1 MVERV
6 CPNCKIPMNVDKCVK
21 TSCQTKTIMSTTL
34 YWCDDCNIPVFEPM
48 CPRCGTVGKYI
59 ATDVRPVFPEE
70 RVLLALIQGKRHPHC
85 YDTASV
91 WYGSGAYFING
102 KKEKISTTEINKWSL
117 EKIKS
122 IKEVYDELVN
132 NIFNPKITTLFSYE
146 LPDKNSVQTG
156 EYISFLDLQYNDDL
170 AYVKDTFRWSNAYL
184 WLLNVL
190 KENDGCMY
198 FGAISEKL
206 HNSLVSDP
214 KPYRKDVKQLL
225 ANLLSMI
232 KILNMD
238 EIVIDRPNY
247 SQRVRLKEIC

>member
-1 MVERV
+1 M
-6 CPNCKIPMNVDKCVK
+6 
-21 TSCQTKTIMSTTL
+21 
-34 YWCDDCNIPVFEPM
+34 
-48 CPRCGTVGKYI
+48 
-59 ATDVRPVFPEE
+59 
-70 RVLLALIQGKRHPHC
+70 
-85 YDTASV
+85 
-91 WYGSGAYFING
+91 
-102 KKEKISTTEINKWSL
+102 
-117 EKIKS
+117 
-122 IKEVYDELVN
+122 
-132 NIFNPKITTLFSYE
+132 
-146 LPDKNSVQTG
+146 
-156 EYISFLDLQYNDDL
+156 
-170 AYVKDTFRWSNAYL
+170 
-184 WLLNVL
+184 L